1 MTTLTTAKRAGGN
14 DPPSYGYS
22 NDEGLVLGII
32 SKRGGCMMINMTLT
46 SIVIGRINAFHDLG
60 RVTTLMGYPF
70 KTNL

>member
-1 MTTLTTAKRAGGN
+1 
-14 DPPSYGYS
+14 
-22 NDEGLVLGII
+22 VLGII